1 MARNENVPEGLP
13 ISERDHRRL
22 VPIRSVDVHSVAP
35 PCLNGVQAD
44 GTTVGVLE
52 NKENEDRGD
61 GDTSIHGGGKNVC

>member
-1 MARNENVPEGLP
+1 
-13 ISERDHRRL
+13 
-22 VPIRSVDVHSVAP
+22 
-35 PCLNGVQAD
+35 LNGVQAD